1 MKALTLLDGPYH
13 YLITFETEPGTTD
26 YLIHSVWKF
35 HPGRILGEP
44 SNLGALSWSARQLIS
59 EVTNYLS

>member
-1 MKALTLLDGPYH
+1 MKAITILDGSHH
-13 YLITFETEPGTTD
+13 YLITFEMETGTAD

-35 HPGRILGEP
+35 HPGRTLGEP

-59 EVTNYLS
+59 EITNDLS